1 MINSNLSGIVASFCL
16 AGAAVLAA
24 AAPACAQGGPIVL
37 GEPIAGLVT
46 AERGDSWTIELR
58 QGMFVRIEL
67 TRERTSSLNPEVSLV
82 AADGRVVAT
91 ARAASGTG
99 TVRLTV
105 SCLPRSGRYAVV
117 ARSIE
122 GRLGGRYSLKIEPIM
137 VAAELGAETVPCA
150 ATDEATE
157 RAHGECTRPT
167 LRVEAGGAEAVRVA
181 RGETRNVVLAA
192 SGGDVR
198 WSCDPQAAGENEE
211 HVACGE
217 ASTLLRV
224 SRQPN
229 GRTVELTCFQ
239 RHFVDGPDER
249 IGERARLT
257 AAPPPASGAR
267 AEVAPA
273 SRTLH

>member
-1 MINSNLSGIVASFCL
+1 MTNSKISRIFASFSFGL
-16 AGAAVLAA
+16 AAVLAA
-24 AAPACAQGGPIVL
+24 GAPACAQGGPIAL
-37 GEPIAGLVT
+37 GEPVAGLVT

-58 QGMFVRIEL
+58 QGMFVRIDL
-67 TRERTSSLNPEVSLV
+67 ARERTSSLNPEISLV
-82 AADGRVVAT
+82 AADGRVIAT

-122 GRLGGRYSLKIEPIM
+122 GRLGGRYSLRIEPIM
-137 VAAELGAETVPCA
+137 VASELGAETVPCA

-157 RAHGECTRPT
+157 HAHGECTRPT
-167 LRVEAGGAEAVRVA
+167 LRVETGGEAVRVA
-181 RGETRNVVLAA
+181 RGETRNVVLPA
-192 SGGDVR
+192 GGEVR
-198 WSCDPQAAGENEE
+198 WSCDPQATREAASEPEQR
-211 HVACGE
+211 VACGD

-229 GRTVELTCFQ
+229 GRTVELTCFA

-249 IGERARLT
+249 IGERLT
-257 AAPPPASGAR
+257 STAPTSGAR
-267 AEVAPA
+267 AEAAARAPA
-273 SRTLH
+273 AH